1 MNWESLIAERIA
13 AHRDTYAPQRIEDAG
28 KRNAAM
34 NQKRWRDKNT
44 DKVRTIYD
52 RQNIRRRTDPECIE
66 RRRELERSPAR
77 KAYKKKYKQEHNEHI
92 NELHRNYNATEKGK
106 ATNSAYNK
114 KWRELNKE
122 YDRERKQKWWRLKH
136 PNPRPVGRPR
146 KEAA

>member
-13 AHRDTYAPQRIEDAG
+13 AHRDTYAPQRIEDSG
-28 KRNAAM
+28 KRNANL
-34 NQKRWRDKNT
+34 NQKRWRKNNP

-52 RQNIRRRTDPECIE
+52 RDNLRRRTDPECIE
-66 RRRELERSPAR
+66 RRRELERSPSR
-77 KAYKKKYKQEHNEHI
+77 KAYKKKYKQEHRERM
-92 NELHRNYNATEKGK
+92 NELHRNYNATEKGR
-106 ATNSAYNK
+106 ATNAAYNK
-114 KWRELNKE
+114 KWRESHKE

>member
-28 KRNAAM
+28 KRNAAR
-34 NQKRWRDKNT
+34 NQKRWRKNNP

-52 RQNIRRRTDPECIE
+52 RENLRRRTDPECIE

-77 KAYKKKYKQEHNEHI
+77 KAYKKQYKQEHREHI
-92 NELHRNYNATEKGK
+92 NELHRNYNATPKGR
-106 ATNSAYNK
+106 ATNSAYSK
-114 KWRELNKE
+114 KWRESHKE
-122 YDRERKQKWWRLKH
+122 YDRERKRKWWRLKH
-136 PNPRPVGRPR
+136 PNPRPVGRPK

>member
-28 KRNAAM
+28 KRNAAR
-34 NQKRWRDKNT
+34 NQKRWRENNPE
-44 DKVRTIYD
+44 KVRTIYD
-52 RQNIRRRTDPECIE
+52 RDNLRRRTDHECIE

-77 KAYKKKYKQEHNEHI
+77 KAYKKKYKQEHKEHI
-92 NELHRNYNATEKGK
+92 NELHRNYNATEKGR

-114 KWRELNKE
+114 KWRESHKE

-136 PNPRPVGRPR
+136 PNPRPVGRPK